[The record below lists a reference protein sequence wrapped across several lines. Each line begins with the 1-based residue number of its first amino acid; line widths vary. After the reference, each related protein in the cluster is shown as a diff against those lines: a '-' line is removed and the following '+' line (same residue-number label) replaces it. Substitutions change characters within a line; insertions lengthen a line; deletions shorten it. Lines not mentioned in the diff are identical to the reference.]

1 MLDSCMKE
9 MRSRSWTSISEHVEW
24 NTTDE
29 AIAEAAN
36 KAVCTLISQ
45 VRTCGG
51 LGFGT
56 FSKLFDSCVQSIMSY
71 EGGVWGIYE
80 CKHVTLVWFRACRY
94 YLGVGKFHPKAA
106 ICWRYGV
113 DPDTL

>member
-1 MLDSCMKE
+1 MIKIVDKYKYLGVWFTE
-9 MRSRSWTSISEHVEW
+9 YVEW

-29 AIAEAAN
+29 AIAETAS
-36 KAVCTLISQ
+36 KAVCTLIS
-45 VRTCGG
+45 RARICGG

-71 EGGVWGIYE
+71 GGSVWGICE
-80 CKHVTLVWFRACRY
+80 CKHVSSVWFQACRY
-94 YLGVGKFHPKAA
+94 HLGVRKLHPKSSY
-106 ICWRYGV
+106 CWGHGM

>member
-1 MLDSCMKE
+1 MLVPNRVRFRGVPLFVYEGNAVKIVDKYKYLGIWFTE
-9 MRSRSWTSISEHVEW
+9 LVEW

-29 AIAEAAN
+29 TIAEAAS
-36 KAVCTLISQ
+36 KAVCTLISW

-71 EGGVWGIYE
+71 GGGVWGIYE
-80 CKHVTLVWFRACRY
+80 CV
-94 YLGVGKFHPKAA
+94 
-106 ICWRYGV
+106 
-113 DPDTL
+113 